1 MLDLKKR
8 QSAFIELGN
17 YLQTPDMAL
26 EGAIHKAFIYNAWF
40 EPINTKQYLL
50 SIASAF
56 LSQSNLEKWTSNYN
70 ISKNLSNKNIGII
83 AAGNIPIICFH
94 DVLCVLISGHKAQI
108 KLSDKDKYLLPFI
121 LNKLIEIEPAF
132 ENQIQ
137 IVERIVQPDAIIAT
151 GSDNTGRYFEHYF
164 GKYPNII
171 RKNRHSI
178 AILEGNETDEEL
190 LALGNDIFD
199 YFGMG
204 CRNVSQLIIPKDFE
218 ITKLKTIWEPF
229 KDIMEHN
236 KYRNNLDYQRTV
248 YLMSIKPMVDID
260 FINIVDND
268 SLGSPIACLHLKRY
282 ENKKEIDEFIESN
295 KMQLQCIVGKDYTPF
310 GKSQM
315 PQLWD
320 YADNIDTMKF
330 LVDLY

>member
-40 EPINTKQYLL
+40 EPINTKQFLL

-151 GSDNTGRYFEHYF
+151 GSDNTGRYFEYYF

-178 AILEGNETDEEL
+178 AILDGSESDEEL

-204 CRNVSQLIIPKDFE
+204 CRNVSQLLIPKDFDL
-218 ITKLKTIWEPF
+218 TKFKTIWEPF

-320 YADNIDTMKF
+320 YADNIDTMDF
-330 LVDLY
+330 LVGLY

>member
-204 CRNVSQLIIPKDFE
+204 CRNVSQLLIPKDFDL
-218 ITKLKTIWEPF
+218 TKFKTIWEPF

>member
-121 LNKLIEIEPAF
+121 LNKLIEIEPAY

-137 IVERIVQPDAIIAT
+137 IVERIVKPDAIIAT

-199 YFGMG
+199 YFGLG
-204 CRNVSQLIIPKDFE
+204 CRNVSQLLIPKDFDL
-218 ITKLKTIWEPF
+218 TKFKTIWEPF

-315 PQLWD
+315 PKLWD

>member
-8 QSAFIELGN
+8 QSAFIELGK
-17 YLQTPDMAL
+17 YLQNPDIAL

-40 EPINTKQYLL
+40 EPTNTKQSLL

-56 LSQSNLEKWTSNYN
+56 LSQCNLEKWISNYS
-70 ISKNLSNKNIGII
+70 ISNNLSNKNIGII

-108 KLSDKDKYLLPFI
+108 KLSDKDKFLLPLI
-121 LNKLIEIEPAF
+121 LNKLIQIEPAF
-132 ENQIQ
+132 EHQIQ

-178 AILEGNETDEEL
+178 AILEGNETDAEI

-204 CRNVSQLIIPKDFE
+204 CRNVSQLIIPNNFD
-218 ITKLKTIWEPF
+218 ITMFKTTWEPF
-229 KDIMEHN
+229 RQIMEHN

-248 YLMSIKPMVDID
+248 YLMSMKPMVDID

-268 SLGSPIACLHLKRY
+268 NLGSPIACLHLKKY
-282 ENKKEIDEFIESN
+282 EKKKEIDEYIELN
-295 KMQLQCIVGKDYTPF
+295 KMQIQCIIGKKYIPF
-310 GKSQM
+310 GKSQS

-320 YADNIDTMKF
+320 YADNIDTIRF